1 MSKASSKNMRLIA
14 QRTPNGLGNMDEG
27 MSMEVTAEGI
37 RAIWLGNETPLNF
50 TQYRCNKS
58 NNPKMV
64 LQTELFHQ
72 QVRSNTFELNTI
84 AYSVFKSPEELRVGK
99 IQINVFTLTS
109 ARFFEGQNGFLLV
122 CIFC

>member
-50 TQYRCNKS
+50 TQYRCNK
-58 NNPKMV
+58 K
-64 LQTELFHQ
+64 Q
-72 QVRSNTFELNTI
+72 
-84 AYSVFKSPEELRVGK
+84 
-99 IQINVFTLTS
+99 
-109 ARFFEGQNGFLLV
+109 
-122 CIFC
+122 